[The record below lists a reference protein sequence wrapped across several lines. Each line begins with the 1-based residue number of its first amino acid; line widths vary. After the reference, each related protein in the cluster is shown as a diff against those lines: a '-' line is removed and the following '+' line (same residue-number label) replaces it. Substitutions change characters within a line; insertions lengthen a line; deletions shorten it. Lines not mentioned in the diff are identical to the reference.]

1 MRLFRPLVPV
11 VFLTAALPVLAAVAS
26 TKIPPASPPIPAKSV
41 TLFEFS
47 GAADEPGWTAVNDGV
62 MGGVSRGGAKLSEGS
77 LHFRGILSLDNN
89 GGFSSIRS
97 GGPIRDLSAAQ
108 EIMLRVKGDG
118 RRYRL
123 QLATDAQYRRSRVS
137 YQAEF
142 PTQIGTWLEVRVP
155 LATLVPMF
163 RGQTLSGPKLDR
175 SRVEEIGV
183 SLADGNPGAFAL
195 EIDWIKA
202 E

>member
-1 MRLFRPLVPV
+1 MHPFRSLIPLLV
-11 VFLTAALPVLAAVAS
+11 LTVALSVLAAAAT
-26 TKIPPASPPIPAKSV
+26 TKSPPSPPPTPAKST
-41 TLFEFS
+41 TLFDFS
-47 GAADEPGWTAVNDGV
+47 GSAAEPGWTAVNDGV
-62 MGGVSRGGAKLSEGS
+62 MGGVSRGGAKLVDGS

-97 GGPIRDLSAAQ
+97 GGPRRDLSAAQ
-108 EIMLRVKGDG
+108 VIVLRVKGDG

-123 QLATDAQYRRSRVS
+123 QLATDAQYRRSRIS

-142 PTQIGTWLEVRVP
+142 PTQVGTWLEVRVP

-175 SRVEEIGV
+175 SRIEEVGV

>member
-1 MRLFRPLVPV
+1 MRRPHPLATVL
-11 VFLTAALPVLAAVAS
+11 FLTAVLPVLPAVE
-26 TKIPPASPPIPAKSV
+26 TTQGPASSTPAPVKSV

-47 GAADEPGWTAVNDGV
+47 GSADEPGWAAVNDGV
-62 MGGVSRGGAKLSEGS
+62 MGGVSRGGAKLVDGS
-77 LHFRGILSLDNN
+77 LHFRGILSLENN

-97 GGPIRDLSAAQ
+97 GGPTRDLSAAQ
-108 EIMLRVKGDG
+108 AVVLRVKGDG
-118 RRYRL
+118 RSYRL
-123 QLATDAQYRRSRVS
+123 QLATNALFRRSRIS

-142 PTQIGTWLEVRVP
+142 PTRIGTWVEVRVP
-155 LATLVPMF
+155 LAALVPQF
-163 RGQTLSGPKLDR
+163 RGQTLSGPPLDR
-175 SRVEEIGV
+175 TRIEEIGV

>member
-1 MRLFRPLVPV
+1 MRPLRLLVAAFV
-11 VFLTAALPVLAAVAS
+11 VTAAPHFFAAVETSKAPPTP
-26 TKIPPASPPIPAKSV
+26 TKFV
-41 TLFEFS
+41 TLFDFS

-62 MGGVSRGGAKLSEGS
+62 MGGVSRGGAKLMDGS
-77 LHFRGILSLDNN
+77 LHFRGILSLENN

-97 GGPIRDLSAAQ
+97 GGLTRDLSAAQ
-108 EIMLRVKGDG
+108 AIVLRVKGDG
-118 RRYRL
+118 RSYRL
-123 QLATDAQYRRSRVS
+123 QIATDAQYRRARVS

-142 PTQIGTWLEVRVP
+142 PTKIGTWVEVRVP

-175 SRVEEIGV
+175 SRIEEIGV
-183 SLADGNPGAFAL
+183 SLADGNPGAFSL
-195 EIDWIKA
+195 EVDWIRA